1 MINAFDI
8 LSINID
14 SVDEIAPAIRDIQQ
28 ALSQYPNLP
37 AQYEGLALME
47 KWCGIL
53 NQKKASDSLSEEEIR
68 QLKFDIDLSLNS
80 FNEKVLGKH

>member
-1 MINAFDI
+1 MISAFDI

-37 AQYEGLALME
+37 PAYEGLGLME
-47 KWCGIL
+47 KWCNVL
-53 NQKKASDSLSEEEIR
+53 NQKKASDTLSEDEIR